1 MPAPILPNTMHGL
14 KHTNKHAPWMNN
26 SFPKKQALAVLFG
39 VIVLTSMMYS
49 SDMTNKRSA
58 QRILLAEDSIQ
69 EAARMMYSDP
79 KKTAVLVGIFSAAG
93 SFKYSHR
100 RDYIRDTIL
109 DNRLEPRLCSLK
121 EFIRQTEESPHK
133 RVCQVAYT
141 FVIGAGGHD
150 RPTDH
155 DDNEPLTVDNDQ
167 FGNSEDDCTYLNVM
181 ENMEDGKSPT
191 YLKFGAN
198 IANQYGIDYI
208 LKTDDDSV
216 ISFNAVF
223 DWIDSE
229 LPPSPYNR
237 RIYGGAPRLSRVKN
251 TIYSAGEFYFMS
263 ADLAD
268 YVGNVLTAGDRLSLM
283 NSRPIEDLD
292 MGTFVF
298 SNPRPIKFVSMDQKK
313 IWSHPKKTEDEY
325 RTEWDA
331 TTKSGWIPRKQVFQ
345 WNFYCKH
352 ILNGGCF

>member
-1 MPAPILPNTMHGL
+1 
-14 KHTNKHAPWMNN
+14 MN
-26 SFPKKQALAVLFG
+26 SSVARSSGRKMSGKKLAHLAIALTTFLLMYYSNFSAKPEQLGTKRRSLETLSNDSIYDSARSLF
-39 VIVLTSMMYS
+39 VDPQKTSML
-49 SDMTNKRSA
+49 
-58 QRILLAEDSIQ
+58 I
-69 EAARMMYSDP
+69 
-79 KKTAVLVGIFSAAG
+79 GIFSTTG
-93 SFKYSHR
+93 SKYSHR
-100 RDYIRDTIL
+100 RDYIRDTFL
-109 DNRLEPRLCSLK
+109 GQDEPRLCTIQ
-121 EFIRQTEESPHK
+121 EFIRQTEESPQK

>member
-1 MPAPILPNTMHGL
+1 MMHGF
-14 KHTNKHAPWMNN
+14 KHTNKDAPWINN
-26 SFPKKQALAVLFG
+26 YFPKKRALAVLFG
-39 VIVLTSMMYS
+39 IIFLTSMIYFS
-49 SDMTNKRSA
+49 SADMTGKSA
-58 QRILLAEDSIQ
+58 HRILLAEDSIQ
-69 EAARMMYSDP
+69 EAARMMHSDP
-79 KKTAVLVGIFSAAG
+79 KKTAVLLGIFSAAG
-93 SFKYSHR
+93 AFQYSHR
-100 RDYIRDTIL
+100 REYIRDTIL

-121 EFIRQTEESPHK
+121 EFIRQSEENLHK

-141 FVIGAGGHD
+141 FVIGAGGDD

-155 DDNEPLTVDNDQ
+155 DDNEPLTVDNDL
-167 FGNSEDDCTYLNVM
+167 FGNSEDDCTYLNIR

-208 LKTDDDSV
+208 AKTDDDSV
-216 ISFNAVF
+216 IGINALFN
-223 DWIDSE
+223 WIDSD

-251 TIYSAGEFYFMS
+251 TLYSAGEFYFMS

-298 SNPRPIKFVSMDQKK
+298 SNPHPIKMFNMHQRKVWM
-313 IWSHPKKTEDEY
+313 HPMKTEVAF
-325 RTEWDA
+325 RKMFL
-331 TTKSGWIPRKQVFQ
+331 KSSDLPIVHPAIINWGNSCSHVIAGEGF
-345 WNFYCKH
+345 
-352 ILNGGCF
+352 

>member
-1 MPAPILPNTMHGL
+1 
-14 KHTNKHAPWMNN
+14 MN
-26 SFPKKQALAVLFG
+26 SSVARSSGRKMSGKKLAHLAIALTTFLLMYYSNFSAKPEQLGTKRRSLETLSNDSIYDSARSLF
-39 VIVLTSMMYS
+39 VDPQKTSML
-49 SDMTNKRSA
+49 
-58 QRILLAEDSIQ
+58 I
-69 EAARMMYSDP
+69 
-79 KKTAVLVGIFSAAG
+79 GIFSTTG
-93 SFKYSHR
+93 SKYSHR
-100 RDYIRDTIL
+100 RDYIRDTFL
-109 DNRLEPRLCSLK
+109 GQDEPRLCTIQ
-121 EFIRQTEESPHK
+121 EFIRQTEESPQK

-208 LKTDDDSV
+208 TKMDDDTV
-216 ISFNAVF
+216 LTHKNFF
-223 DWIDSE
+223 DWIDSD
-229 LPPSPYNR
+229 LPPTPYNTR
-237 RIYGGAPRLSRVKN
+237 TYGGATRPSRIK
-251 TIYSAGEFYFMS
+251 TTLYGAGEFYFMS
-263 ADLAD
+263 TDLAD
-268 YVGNVLTAGDRLSLM
+268 YVGNKLTTEDRLLM
-283 NSRPIEDLD
+283 MHPRRHVEDLD